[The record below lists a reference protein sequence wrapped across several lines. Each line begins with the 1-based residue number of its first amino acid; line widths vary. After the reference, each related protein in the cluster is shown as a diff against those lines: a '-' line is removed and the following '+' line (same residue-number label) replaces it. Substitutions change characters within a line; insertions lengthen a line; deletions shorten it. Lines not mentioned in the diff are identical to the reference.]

1 MDKVVFVR
9 SEPAFGAVARELNAR
24 SGWTIE
30 LFGHVGMVRSYDS
43 QMLKRF
49 HGLVAAAS

>member
-1 MDKVVFVR
+1 MDKIVFVH
-9 SEPAFGAVARELNAR
+9 SEPALVAVARELNER

-30 LFGHVGMVRSYDS
+30 LFGHVGLVRSYDS